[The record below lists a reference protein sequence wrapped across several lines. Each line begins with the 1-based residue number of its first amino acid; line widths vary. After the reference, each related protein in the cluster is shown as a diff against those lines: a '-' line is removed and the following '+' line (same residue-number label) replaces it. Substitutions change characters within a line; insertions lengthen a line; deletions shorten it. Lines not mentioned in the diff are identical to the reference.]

1 MARALTQKIQDV
13 LTSGDIKV
21 KYVFKVNGVDRSSY
35 LTSWSI
41 QHSKEYGSASAT
53 FSLHNDGGVFNEGG
67 SLAISVGDVVS
78 FSEFFGTDATEF
90 KRFYGIVNQRSIS
103 KSADT
108 RSIDIVCLDYISVL
122 QFWSIDF
129 NMEGT
134 KVEVTDEI
142 LKPNFLPAPN
152 DMMSQVYNFA
162 NENIAGSPKPVIMIK
177 NKNNDTL
184 DPAADGFETYY
195 DVGQLKMGYPLNAL
209 YNYEVLCRSYWFY
222 VKGLYVE
229 DVIESLLTTPNAY
242 GQYLFGEDS
251 AQYVI
256 DNHLTTTYLN
266 TIGTSID
273 YLTPNYSTTTI
284 AIKHQIVGAYT
295 PDVSGFNA
303 SEITLDSVEGL
314 PTNGTGSI
322 NGDMFSWSG
331 ITGNKL
337 TGIPTTGT
345 LSLSAKPN
353 GSYMKYETDYAAGQ
367 VWYLSYTNL
376 TTSLVGGNFTIPGT
390 TLKFLDKRFGRI
402 ILNSP
407 ISTSATVTCNVN
419 YTFKTL
425 QATGVEI
432 NEIKFNSREVENRF
446 EALKKLFGYLAPNYI
461 VRTTGDEKIWANY
474 LYQKVNEDYTL
485 KLASK
490 LSYLED
496 EDLYTRVTFYGKNK
510 NPHNI
515 MFGGDVSFATTG
527 ENYRATANNTVLQ
540 FMREEGNFYVFGSVL
555 SGTAKI
561 TANTIKPIV
570 YINGAAIDDK
580 SHKIVA
586 QAVIIQ
592 QTTTTT
598 TSSGGGGM
606 CFVTTAACK
615 YFGKPDDCYELA
627 VLRKFRDEW
636 LNEQDGGSDL
646 IRRYYVM
653 APAVVKAL
661 DVHPNKDQIYNILW
675 NQYILRCVKLIED
688 GRFSETKDLYIQ
700 SITTLLDLDNFLR
713 LHTEVQT

>member
-1 MARALTQKIQDV
+1 MAKVLTQKIQDV
-13 LTSGDIKV
+13 LTSGDIKF
-21 KYVFKVNGVDRSSY
+21 KYRLKVNGADYSSY
-35 LTSWSI
+35 LSSWTI

-53 FSLHNDGGVFNEGG
+53 FSLNNDGGIFGESG
-67 SLAISVGDVVS
+67 SKAINIGDVVS
-78 FSEFFGTDATEF
+78 FSEFFGTDTTEF
-90 KRFYGIVNQRSIS
+90 KRFYGIVNQRSITKGS
-103 KSADT
+103 DT
-108 RSIDIVCLDYISVL
+108 RSIDLVCLDYISVL
-122 QFWSIDF
+122 QFWSVDF
-129 NMEGT
+129 DIEGV

-142 LKPNFLPAPN
+142 LKPNYLPSPN
-152 DMMSQVYNFA
+152 DMMAQVYNFA
-162 NENIAGSPKPVIMIK
+162 NENIAGTPKPVIMIK

-229 DVIESLLTTPNAY
+229 DVIEGLLTTPNAY
-242 GQYLFGEDS
+242 GQYLFNEPS
-251 AQYVI
+251 AQKVI
-256 DNHLTTTYLN
+256 DNHFTTTFLAVEGSSVNYM
-266 TIGTSID
+266 S
-273 YLTPNYSTTTI
+273 PNYTTTTI
-284 AIKHQIVGAYT
+284 AIKHQVVGDYT

-303 SEITLDSVEGL
+303 SEITLDSVMGL
-314 PTNGTGSI
+314 PTLGTASI

-337 TGIPTTGT
+337 TGIPTTGS
-345 LSLSAKPN
+345 LSLSAKPS
-353 GSYMKYETDYAAGQ
+353 GSYLKYETDYAAGQ

-376 TTSLVGGNFTIPGT
+376 LTDLVSGNFTIPGT
-390 TLKFLDKRFGRI
+390 TLKYLDKRFGRI
-402 ILNSP
+402 ILNDP

-432 NEIKFNSREVENRF
+432 NSIKFNSREVENRF

-461 VRTTGDEKIWANY
+461 VRTLGDDKIWANY

-496 EDLYTRVTFYGKNK
+496 EDLYTRVVFYGKNN

-515 MFGGDVSFATTG
+515 MFGGDVAFATTG

-540 FMREEGNFYVFGSVL
+540 LLREEGNFYVFGSIL
-555 SGTAKI
+555 SGTAHI
-561 TANTIKPIV
+561 TANTIKPII

-580 SHKIVA
+580 SHKIIA
-586 QAVIIQ
+586 QEVVIQ
-592 QTTTTT
+592 QTTTTE

-606 CFVTTAACK
+606 CYVTHACCEHL
-615 YFGKPDDCYELA
+615 GLPDNCYELTM
-627 VLRKFRDEW
+627 LRQFRDEW
-636 LNEQDGGSDL
+636 LSSQNEGRGL
-646 IRRYYVM
+646 IQRYYET
-653 APAVVKAL
+653 APAIVEKIN
-661 DVHPNKDQIYNILW
+661 VHPDKEKIYDIIW
-675 NQYILRCVKLIED
+675 NEYILQCVRLIENGD
-688 GRFSETKDLYIQ
+688 NEATKTLYVAG
-700 SITTLLDLDNFLR
+700 ITGLLDLDKFIE
-713 LHTEVQT
+713 LHTGDKT